1 MTTRR
6 GFFGMLAGL
15 AATLALPKPVQ
26 SLEGKKIE
34 VKAAGYTTY
43 LMGEDAIIHFPDE
56 VAYRVVFRSTPGT
69 KMWTRIGTIPSHC
82 GENLAFVD
90 MEAE

>member
-43 LMGEDAIIHFPDE
+43 LFPDE

-90 MEAE
+90 TGVA